1 MRVRGSLSA
10 LFIAQACR
18 GKITKRRSRWP
29 IFTLHTPNT
38 PLLARIPSRHRLPVS
53 SSRSLSLS
61 VPGRWDLILPLI
73 PRRCLIRIVSGSK
86 VARACFGHA
95 PASSSRAVKGMRQCT
110 FLIYNRT
117 FGLWLKASSGSSAL
131 RFASL
136 TTQKGRKKK
145 IAVRKQGALCRPERR
160 RLW

>member
-1 MRVRGSLSA
+1 MRVRVRGSLSA

-38 PLLARIPSRHRLPVS
+38 PPLLARIPSRHRLPVS

-61 VPGRWDLILPLI
+61 VPGRWDLISPLI

-86 VARACFGHA
+86 VALACFGHA
-95 PASSSRAVKGMRQCT
+95 PASSSRAVKGMRRRT

-131 RFASL
+131 RFDSL
-136 TTQKGRKKK
+136 TTQKGRKKNSSEET
-145 IAVRKQGALCRPERR
+145 RCPLST
-160 RLW
+160 